1 MQSSNSSPILLTPGP
16 VPLSSSVKAQLGR
29 DMTHHRSKEICT
41 ALAQIQSHLQ
51 KIFQTQ
57 EPVYILNSTGTGA
70 MEASLTNTLSPG
82 DSILVVCAGKFGE
95 RWKEMAQAHQLVSY
109 DIQVPWGKS
118 VTAKAVQE
126 KLEKHPEIRAVLIQA
141 CETSTTVVHPIQ
153 EISQLTRNKENIL
166 LIVDAISAL
175 VTMNLPMDEWG
186 MDVLIGG
193 AQKSFSLP
201 AGLSFI
207 ALSKKA
213 QKFQKTSRI
222 PTYYFDLE
230 KEKKANAKGQTAFSG
245 NVSFLRALKTGLDE
259 FQKIGFSNIQNK
271 SQSLA
276 KSTQEFCKDLGL
288 SLFSSSSGPSVTGI
302 CMPEDIDGSLI
313 KNIMEERNVIVG
325 GGQDHLKGRIIRFG
339 HLGAIKTKD
348 YIQGLRIFGEVL
360 HEQKPELFSEE
371 KLQSA
376 LLKAE
381 KFLNSKNIDF

>member
-1 MQSSNSSPILLTPGP
+1 MQSFKNPILLTPGP

-41 ALAQIQSHLQ
+41 ALAQTHSHLQ

-82 DSILVVCAGKFGE
+82 DSTLAVCAGKFGD
-95 RWKEMAQAHQLVSY
+95 RWKEMAQAHQLLSY
-109 DIQVPWGKS
+109 DIQVPWGKA
-118 VTAKAVQE
+118 VTAKAIQE

-141 CETSTTVVHPIQ
+141 CETSTATVHPIQ
-153 EISQLTRNKENIL
+153 EISRLTRDKENTL

-175 VTMNLPMDEWG
+175 LMMDLPMDKWG
-186 MDVLIGG
+186 IDVLIGG

-213 QKFQKTSRI
+213 QKFQKTSQL
-222 PTYYFDLE
+222 PMYYFDLE

-245 NVSFLRALKTGLDE
+245 NVSFIRALKAGLNE
-259 FQKIGFSNIQNK
+259 FQKIGFSNIQKK

-276 KSTQEFCKDLGL
+276 QATQEFCKDLGL
-288 SLFSSSSGPSVTGI
+288 SLFSSSPGSSVTGI
-302 CMPEDIDGSLI
+302 CIPEDIDGSLV

-325 GGQDHLKGRIIRFG
+325 GGQEHLKGRIIRFG

-348 YIQGLRIFGEVL
+348 YIQGFRVFGEVL
-360 HEQKPELFSEE
+360 REQKPELFSE
-371 KLQSA
+371 KQLQSA

-381 KFLNSKNIDF
+381 TFLKSKNIDF

>member
-1 MQSSNSSPILLTPGP
+1 
-16 VPLSSSVKAQLGR
+16 
-29 DMTHHRSKEICT
+29 MTHHRSKEISK
-41 ALAQIQSHLQ
+41 ALVQIQSHLQ

-70 MEASLTNTLSPG
+70 MEASLTNTLSPD
-82 DSILVVCAGKFGE
+82 DSILAVCAGKFGD
-95 RWKEMAQAHQLVSY
+95 RWKEMAQAHQLISH
-109 DIQVPWGKS
+109 DIQVPWGKA
-118 VTAKAVQE
+118 VRTKDVQE

-153 EISQLTRNKENIL
+153 EISQLTRNKENTL

-175 VTMNLPMDEWG
+175 LTMDLPMDEWG

-193 AQKSFSLP
+193 TQKSFGLP

-213 QKFQKTSRI
+213 QKFQKTSRT
-222 PTYYFDLE
+222 PAYYFDLE

-245 NVSFLRALKTGLDE
+245 NVSFLRALKTSLDE
-259 FQKIGFSNIQNK
+259 FQKIGFSNIQKK

-276 KSTQEFCKDLGL
+276 KATQEFCKDLSL
-288 SLFSSSSGPSVTGI
+288 SLFSLSSGPSVTGI
-302 CMPEDIDGSLI
+302 CMPKDIDGSLV

-339 HLGAIKTKD
+339 HLGAIKTKN
-348 YIQGLRIFGEVL
+348 YIQGLRVFGEVL
-360 HEQKPELFSEE
+360 RDQKPELFSEQQ
-371 KLQSA
+371 LQSA
-376 LLKAE
+376 LVKAE
-381 KFLNSKNIDF
+381 TFLNSKNIDF